1 MKNRILVTSALPYA
15 NGPLHLGHMLE
26 YIQTDIFVRFQRSIG
41 RTCHYVC
48 ADDAHGT
55 PIMLS
60 AQKQGVAPE
69 DYIQTIYHEHRA
81 DFEQYHVQFDYYG
94 QTHCE
99 ANRVRSEQFFQAAT
113 QAKAIYKKT
122 IVQMYCAACSLFLPD
137 RLVKGTCPKCQAPDQ
152 YGDVCEQC
160 GITYKPSDLV
170 APQCSH
176 CSATPILKD
185 SEHYFFSLKSYQAFL
200 ENWLDQ
206 SAFRDD
212 VKNKL
217 SEWFDGGLND
227 WDISREGPYFGFKI
241 PGSDQYFYVWVD
253 APFGY
258 MAMTDQLAMEHSND
272 SALSTIWFQDS
283 VEIHHFIGKDILYFH
298 GLFWPAM
305 LSVLGANLP
314 TQLHVHGFLTVNGE
328 KMSKSRGTFILAHDF
343 AQRYEPEL
351 LRYYYAV
358 KLSGDMRDIDFNDV
372 DFVHRINADV
382 LGKFVNIGSRTGSIL
397 KKSLNNELSTPDAA
411 GAVIIAAILDQK
423 HTLVEY
429 YNQLNY
435 NKAMSVIMRLAEQVN
450 GYIHE
455 AEPWAL
461 VKTDPVAAQAVCTT
475 AIHAW
480 RYLAIYLQPVLPE
493 LTGKIKDILA
503 VDTLTWV
510 DLEAPLTAGHRIQ
523 DYYHIIKRIE
533 IKV

>member
-1 MKNRILVTSALPYA
+1 MSNDVLVTSALPYA

-41 RTCHYVC
+41 RTCYFVC

-60 AQKQGVAPE
+60 AQKQGVSP
-69 DYIQTIYHEHRA
+69 DQYIQSIYKEHCA
-81 DFEQYHVQFDYYG
+81 DFERYQVVFDYYG

-99 ANRVRSEQFFQAAT
+99 ANRMRSEQFFHAAT
-113 QAKAIYKKT
+113 QANAMYKKT
-122 IVQMYCAACSLFLPD
+122 IVQMYCENCNLFLPD
-137 RLVKGTCPKCQAPDQ
+137 RLVKGTCPQCQAPDQ

-160 GITYKPSDLV
+160 GVTYKPSDLM
-170 APQCSH
+170 APRCSH
-176 CSATPILKD
+176 CAVTPVLKD
-185 SEHYFFSLKSYQAFL
+185 SEHYFFSLKSYQVFL

-206 SAFRDD
+206 SVFRED

-217 SEWFDGGLND
+217 REWFDGGLND
-227 WDISREGPYFGFKI
+227 WDISRDGPYFGFKI
-241 PGSDQYFYVWVD
+241 PHSDQYFYVWVD

-258 MAMTDQLAMEHSND
+258 MAMTDQLASTRPD
-272 SALSTIWFQDS
+272 DAGLKTIWFRDS

-328 KMSKSRGTFILAHDF
+328 KMSKSRGTFILARDF
-343 AQRYEPEL
+343 ASRYDPEL

-358 KLSGDMRDIDFNDV
+358 KLSGDMRDIDFNDL
-372 DFVHRINADV
+372 DFIHRINADV

-397 KKSLNNELSTPDAA
+397 KKSLHNELSTPDAA
-411 GAVIIAAILDQK
+411 GAVILAAVLDQSE
-423 HTLVEY
+423 TLAEY
-429 YNQLNY
+429 YQTLNY
-435 NKAMSVIMRLAEQVN
+435 SKAMVVIMRLAEQVN

-480 RYLAIYLQPVLPE
+480 RYLAIYLHPVLPS
-493 LTGKIKDILA
+493 LTSKIQGILA
-503 VDTLTWV
+503 VDSLVWDTLKEP
-510 DLEAPLTAGHRIQ
+510 LAPGHRVC
-523 DYYHIIKRIE
+523 DYYHIIKRIP
-533 IKV
+533 VPD